1 MPTAWSDLIAPTL
14 GEWMKDALDS
24 NAVKAFAGGRRS
36 GKTASWAAQAQAL
49 AASEII
55 KRQGTTF
62 VGEVPSEVA
71 PAYISPADAVIDD
84 VIAKLKRGEY

>member
-14 GEWMKDALDS
+14 GEWIKDAYDS
-24 NAVKAFAGGRRS
+24 NVNSKLYAGGRRS
-36 GKTASWAAQAQAL
+36 GKTAAWAAQAQAL
-49 AASEII
+49 AMGSSEIL

-62 VGEVPSEVA
+62 VSEVA
-71 PAYISPADAVIDD
+71 PAYVSPADAVIDD